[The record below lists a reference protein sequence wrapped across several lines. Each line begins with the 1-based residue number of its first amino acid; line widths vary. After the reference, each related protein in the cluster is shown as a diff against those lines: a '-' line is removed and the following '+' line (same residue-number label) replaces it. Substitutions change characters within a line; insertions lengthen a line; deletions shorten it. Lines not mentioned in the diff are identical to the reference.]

1 MEGGVAGGE
10 EKQEMEVFLGQ
21 EHLLGANTLVAG
33 PALQVYRARTAPC
46 CLGLVVPGH
55 RLRQ

>member
-21 EHLLGANTLVAG
+21 EHLLGANALVAG
-33 PALQVYRARTAPC
+33 PALRVCRARTAPC
-46 CLGLVVPGH
+46 CLWLAVLGH